1 MFKQF
6 MSFFREEK
14 RKIPLLFIGGLVSAF
29 TSVFMSYTMQNA
41 VDAIFSPSQLR
52 ILLSIAIF
60 IAMSI
65 LVFFSD
71 QIIEGIWVS
80 KHAMQVEKRLR
91 IRLQQTYFKSDYQTI
106 SKNNLGH
113 LMNLD
118 DMISDLVETYTTVFF
133 TLPYGILES
142 VFFLIYLIF
151 FIHWKMVF
159 VILLLIPMVFVTR
172 FISQR
177 IGKLNRK
184 IIDTKSQSNTLFFDS
199 LTKLDFVMANGLM
212 APLSRLY
219 RDKKKTIL
227 KVQDRVYQNNT
238 VLSLFQFVIEQGI
251 KLVVPIYGMILMS
264 QNEMTPGGVAVS
276 TTIFTS
282 FLVPSISQ
290 LLGIYKDL
298 KASAP
303 MIQELSDQMSLPEQS
318 NQSKALAVSSLPK
331 DVLIDLQDICFQ
343 YASSA
348 RPVIQHLS
356 LQLPV
361 TGSVGICGLSGEGKS
376 TLARLIANLF
386 LPQEGRIT
394 YNSQYFDSAGSLR
407 DGIAYMTPEYFFMQ
421 DTIYENLSCGGEDA
435 AHAADL
441 LQLNSFVGKWPDDYD
456 TQVEENGKNFS
467 GGQKQLLSLARCLA
481 KKSSIV
487 ILDEPTSSLDH
498 SAEQQV
504 IKAIQTL
511 SKEKCVL
518 VISHQLDVLMA
529 ADTQYIFE
537 EKKLKQLNSKKDA
550 IAQLEAVLERRKANA

>member
-14 RKIPLLFIGGLVSAF
+14 RKIPLLLIGGLVSAF

-80 KHAMQVEKRLR
+80 RHAMQVEKRLR
-91 IRLQQTYFKSDYQTI
+91 IRLQRTYFKSDYQTV

-142 VFFLIYLIF
+142 VFFLIYLIC

-159 VILLLIPMVFVTR
+159 VILLLIPMAFVTR

-290 LLGIYKDL
+290 LLRIYKDL

-394 YNSQYFDSAGSLR
+394 YNSQYFDSIGSLR

-435 AHAADL
+435 AYAADL

-467 GGQKQLLSLARCLA
+467 GGQKQLLSLARCFA